1 MRSALL
7 LYLLPALLAAAP
19 SAGLREVLHPRS
31 DLPAFRSLL
40 PDGWTSEVDAAGN
53 LLLANRDRSANFS
66 LGFVHSPDPEGSLDA
81 LAKAILAS
89 AVVKP
94 WDNREP
100 AEISGHRGYRYTARV
115 RHTNGVEVRT
125 EVVLVAVG
133 TDHIAA
139 CSLLLGA
146 RVSRAD
152 ETTARLMHAA
162 VRLLPAR

>member
-1 MRSALL
+1 MRR
-7 LYLLPALLAAAP
+7 LLPFVLLPTLLASAP
-19 SAGLREVLHPRS
+19 SAVLRDVLHPRS
-31 DLPAFRSLL
+31 DLPAFHCLL
-40 PDGWTSEVDAAGN
+40 PEGWTSEVDTAGN
-53 LLLANRDRSANFS
+53 LLIANRDRSANFS
-66 LGFVHSPDPEGSLDA
+66 LGFVHSPDPAGTIDE

-115 RHTNGVEVRT
+115 RHTNRVEVRT

-133 TDHIAA
+133 ADHIAA
-139 CSLLLGA
+139 SSLLLGT

-162 VRLLPAR
+162 VRLLSAR